1 MTYRH
6 LTPVGTSMVQK
17 IWDDLN
23 FNGPSRANLLAAQL
37 GLKTSDLTRFLL
49 YMASGKSYY
58 RVKCLHKGR
67 PGPGGAGTWQAA
79 LPNPKRRPK
88 FRRT

>member
-1 MTYRH
+1 MTYHH

-17 IWDDLN
+17 IWNRLDT
-23 FNGPSRANLLAAQL
+23 PTRANILAKEL

-67 PGPGGAGTWQAA
+67 PGPGGAGTWQAD